1 MVLVVWPSLRPPF
14 EARRGVY
21 GRVDVVKTGAGSSKP
36 MLRQSGQKTAPL
48 HTSQTAIH
56 KTPSNPG
63 RLGWWRVC
71 LLFTWR
77 SGTFLMM
84 SMPLS
89 DVILVVDDDAGN
101 REMMVAYL
109 QVKGLTVHASPNG
122 VTALSLADALRP
134 RVILID
140 LATAGLDGL
149 ETTRRLKANESTR
162 DATIV
167 AVTGQVATDREDAYR
182 AGCDFFIPKPYDVA
196 TLAKFL
202 DWLLVHPSSAR
213 PLIAPEL
220 T

>member
-1 MVLVVWPSLRPPF
+1 
-14 EARRGVY
+14 
-21 GRVDVVKTGAGSSKP
+21 
-36 MLRQSGQKTAPL
+36 
-48 HTSQTAIH
+48 
-56 KTPSNPG
+56 
-63 RLGWWRVC
+63 
-71 LLFTWR
+71 
-77 SGTFLMM
+77 MM

-122 VTALSLADALRP
+122 VMALSLADALRP
-134 RVILID
+134 RVILMD
-140 LATAGLDGL
+140 LAMAGLDGL

-167 AVTGQVATDREDAYR
+167 AVMGQVLATDREDAYR

-202 DWLLVHPSSAR
+202 DWLLLHPSAAR
-213 PLIAPEL
+213 PPMAPEL